1 MAIRNTKALSFN
13 GTSSFLRFQDNSK
26 LVTGAN
32 ARTVMFWVKPSVAT
46 YGQVVFSYGDTQSV
60 KEFSIYINGI
70 NSATQGMLVIGAYD
84 NAIATPVGVTPI
96 GVWTHVAVEYNTGS
110 LANANTKV
118 FINGVQ
124 QTLSTPSGY
133 TSVTALNTTNTAFYV
148 GKRID
153 NTSFFNGQLDELS
166 YWNINLT
173 QTQIQD
179 YMNRILVG
187 NETNLVNYWRFE
199 EGNGNIT
206 LDKTANNV
214 HAELVN
220 TTFVDTGVNLNTVS
234 GGTTQDVGVGL
245 NLQSGTYYKTSYV
258 NGALQLNYLGKDP
271 LGNDYYEK
279 FGTWE
284 SDTIILGD
292 NVNSFKRIAKILTV
306 SGSYKI
312 FTSSSLDGL
321 AWTNYVEVS
330 ANFDILSPMGKYV
343 KVKVELYAP
352 TNDITYDVDTFSTNK
367 WNNQYLDVQGD
378 LKLKKSYS
386 EIGVRNTTWS
396 ESGTV
401 HVKRI
406 EKTKFKKI
414 DSINVL

>member
-1 MAIRNTKALSFN
+1 
-13 GTSSFLRFQDNSK
+13 
-26 LVTGAN
+26 
-32 ARTVMFWVKPSVAT
+32 
-46 YGQVVFSYGDTQSV
+46 
-60 KEFSIYINGI
+60 
-70 NSATQGMLVIGAYD
+70 
-84 NAIATPVGVTPI
+84 
-96 GVWTHVAVEYNTGS
+96 
-110 LANANTKV
+110 V

-401 HVKRI
+401 HTKRI
-406 EKTKFKKI
+406 EKSKFKKI